1 MSYCTDE
8 VYSHP
13 DKLLQDH
20 LLNVANN
27 SREIFMNLNINDNIL
42 YSNISF
48 LIGLTHDFAKCTSF
62 FQNHLFND
70 IHSVKARHSFLSAI
84 LCYNAIKDY
93 LSNENINIDL
103 NLPVL
108 GYLVV
113 KNHHGQLKDIKK
125 EHIYFKEHMDDDNL
139 NKQLENIKD
148 RNLDS
153 LKKFYLDYNID
164 IDSFLKGINGI
175 KQDLKRDLFKFKKE
189 DSLKNYLYLIEF
201 FSVLIDSD
209 KLDASYTTTYS
220 RIEINEN
227 MVDVFK
233 KNNHFNKEGI
243 NKIREQAFNEL
254 NNKIDEI
261 NVNDKL
267 YSITLPTGSGKTLT
281 ALSFATKLRSKIN
294 VEKGF
299 SPRIIYSLPFLSIID
314 QNEMVIKDILKEN
327 NLNSSDVFFK
337 HNSMSEIYY
346 KTITDEE
353 LDIDKAEML
362 IESWYSEIII
372 TTFYQLFYSII
383 TNKNRSLKKLHNI
396 ENSIL
401 ILDEVQS
408 LPPKYWRLINNLLKQ
423 IAEEYNLWIIF
434 MTATQPAIF
443 NNEEMLPLVENY
455 ERYFNEFDRVNYHF
469 DLEKKTID
477 EFNEMLLSEI
487 SSHQKDVMVVVNT
500 IQNSL
505 DIFDF
510 ISQNIDDAE
519 LYYLSTNILPFERKE
534 RIEKIKKSRNRKV
547 IVSTQLIEA
556 GVDIDVD
563 IIYRDFA
570 PIDSIVQT
578 AGRCNRNQKKE
589 KGEVY
594 IVHLIN
600 ENGRCYSNMIYD
612 SISRETT
619 YELVKQLDIISE
631 KDFNLIIDEYYRK
644 ISEKISNDK
653 SKDILKLLSKL
664 EISNIT
670 NEFRLIEENIEK
682 QDVFID
688 INEESHE
695 IWQRFNEIYD
705 SDLTNMEKKR
715 EFKKIKSSF
724 RKYIIS
730 VDVKKLGTTVIERYV
745 GYIDSSDINFKY
757 DSQKGFITADNEN
770 AFII

>member
-1 MSYCTDE
+1 MSYCIDE

-13 DKLLQDH
+13 GKLLQDH

-27 SREIFMNLNINDNIL
+27 SKEIFENLNINHNSL

-62 FQNHLFND
+62 FQDHLFND
-70 IHSVKARHSFLSAI
+70 IHSTKAHHSFLSAM
-84 LCYNAIKDY
+84 LCYFVIKDY
-93 LSNENINIDL
+93 LSNKKINTDL
-103 NLPVL
+103 NLPLL

-113 KNHHGQLKDIKK
+113 KNHHGQLKNIKK
-125 EHIYFKEHMDDDNL
+125 EHQYFKENMDDVDIQVEDIQNR
-139 NKQLENIKD
+139 K
-148 RNLDS
+148 LDS
-153 LKKFYLDYNID
+153 LKQFYLNYNID
-164 IDSFLKGINGI
+164 MDSFLKDIDGI
-175 KQDLKRDLFKFKKE
+175 KQNLKMDLLKFKKE

-209 KLDASYTTTYS
+209 KLDASYTTTYP
-220 RIEINEN
+220 RIEINED
-227 MVDVFK
+227 MVDVY
-233 KNNHFNKEGI
+233 KNKNHFNKDGI
-243 NKIREQAFNEL
+243 NKIREQAYIEL
-254 NNKIDEI
+254 NSKIREI
-261 NVNDKL
+261 DVNDKL

-281 ALSFATKLRSKIN
+281 ALSFATKLRNKIKD
-294 VEKGF
+294 EKGF
-299 SPRIIYSLPFLSIID
+299 TPRIIYSLPFLSIID
-314 QNEMVIKDILKEN
+314 QNELVIKGILKEN
-327 NLNSSDVFFK
+327 NYNSSDIFFK

-346 KTITDEE
+346 KTSADEE
-353 LDIDKAEML
+353 LDIDNAEML

-408 LPPKYWRLINNLLKQ
+408 LPSKYWRLINILLKQ

-443 NNEEMLPLVENY
+443 NKEEMVPLIENH
-455 ERYFNEFDRVNYHF
+455 EKYFKEFDRVNYHF
-469 DLEKKTID
+469 DLKKQTID
-477 EFNEMLLSEI
+477 EFKEFVLFVINSNE
-487 SSHQKDVMVVVNT
+487 KNVMIVVNT

-505 DIFDF
+505 DIFDY
-510 ISQNIDDAE
+510 ISKNIDDVE
-519 LYYLSTNILPFERKE
+519 LYYLSTNILPFERKD
-534 RIEKIKKSRNRKV
+534 RIEKIRKSKNRKI

-563 IIYRDFA
+563 VIYRDFA

-578 AGRCNRNQKKE
+578 AGRCNRNQEKE
-589 KGEVY
+589 KGDVH
-594 IVHLIN
+594 IVSLVN
-600 ENGRCYSNMIYD
+600 ENGRCYANMIYD

-619 YELVKQLDIISE
+619 YELVKNLDIISE
-631 KDFNLIIDEYYRK
+631 KDFNLIIGEYYRK

-670 NEFRLIEENIEK
+670 NEFRLIEENVEK

-695 IWQRFNEIYD
+695 IWHRFNEIYD
-705 SDLTNMEKKR
+705 SELTKMEKKR
-715 EFKKIKSSF
+715 EFKKIKSLF

-730 VDVKKLGTTVIERYV
+730 VDVKKLGTTVIENYV
-745 GYIDSSDINFKY
+745 GYIDPSDVNFKY
-757 DSQKGFITADNEN
+757 DSQKGFITTDNEN